1 MKNKIRLHKTHDL
14 NTLRDMLVYNV
25 KHFGD
30 NAAFW
35 VKREKGG
42 EYIKITHEKFFMDVT
57 ALGTRLMDMEMH
69 NKKIAIVGDGN
80 YEWMVSYFAVTCGL
94 GVAVPIDKE
103 LGKDDIMNFIRAAG
117 CDGVIYSESL
127 SRYFEDES
135 LECRINMNPAEK
147 REWEYNIY
155 DLIGAGELLLGDGN
169 VRYLKTEIDP
179 DEMRILLFTSGTT
192 SGAKGVMLS
201 HRNIMSNVI
210 ATNKIVQVYPED
222 KALSMLPVH
231 HTFGLTIG
239 ILCMLYSGGSVAF
252 CEGLKYIAKNL
263 KESEATILVA
273 VPLIFESMYGKVIK
287 AAKKN
292 GKYNKLLKG
301 IELNRKL
308 GKLRIRMADKIFKDI
323 YSNFGGKLR
332 LLVTGAA
339 AIDASVIRF
348 FEDIGIQVVQ
358 GFGMTECSPLVTGTP
373 DTCDTYA
380 KAGSVGM
387 AIPGTEVRIINQ
399 DENGVGEI
407 ICRGPGIMLGYY
419 ENQELTD
426 EIMKNGWL
434 HTGDLGYFDEDGFM
448 YISGRMKNVI
458 ITKNGKN
465 VYPEEL
471 EFYLNTNPYI
481 AECMVDGIYDE
492 KDDDIKIRVQIY
504 PDAAEI
510 NAALGD
516 DVSDDRILELIQDV
530 VYAFNETIPA
540 YKRIKRVVIKKEE
553 FIKTTTRKIKRHEN
567 K

>member
-1 MKNKIRLHKTHDL
+1 MKNKIKLHKTHDL
-14 NTLRDMLVYNV
+14 KTLKDMLVYNV

-42 EYIKITHEKFFMDVT
+42 EYIEITHEKFFMDVT
-57 ALGTRLMDMEMH
+57 ALGTKLTEMGMI
-69 NKKIAIVGDGN
+69 NKKIAIVGEGN

-103 LGKDDIMNFIRAAG
+103 LSKDDIMNFIRIAG
-117 CDGVIYSESL
+117 CDGVIYSDSL
-127 SRYFEDES
+127 SKYFADEAI
-135 LECRINMNPAEK
+135 ECKINMNPSEEK
-147 REWEYNIY
+147 EGEYPIY
-155 DLIGAGELLLGDGN
+155 NLIGEGELLLGNGYTK
-169 VRYLKTEIDP
+169 YLKAEVDP

-201 HRNIMSNVI
+201 HRNIISNVI
-210 ATNKIVQVYPED
+210 ATNKIVKVYPED
-222 KALSMLPVH
+222 KALSMLPIH

-239 ILCMLYSGGSVAF
+239 IMCVLYSGGSIAF

-263 KESEATILVA
+263 KESEATLLVA
-273 VPLIFESMYGKVIK
+273 VPLIFESMYGKIIK
-287 AAKKN
+287 TAKKN
-292 GKYNKLLKG
+292 GKYEKLMKG
-301 IELNRKL
+301 IYINRKL
-308 GKLRIRMADKIFKDI
+308 RKMKLNLSGRIFKDI
-323 YSNFGGKLR
+323 YANFGGKLR

-373 DTCDTYA
+373 DTCDTYG

-387 AIPGTEVRIINQ
+387 AIPETEVRIINQ

-407 ICRGPGIMLGYY
+407 ICRGPGVMLGYY

-471 EFYLNTNPYI
+471 EFYLNSNPYI

-516 DVSDDRILELIQDV
+516 DVSDDKILELIQDV

-553 FIKTTTRKIKRHEN
+553 FIKTTTKKIKRHEN